1 MQCIRRL
8 AASTSRGE
16 RSRPTHHHCRLVRY
30 AFIGGT
36 NSRANWTQ
44 DLPNASACYPFATRP
59 DFGVAAYANNH
70 NEMGITWVLGRE
82 FFVNPKADIGT
93 QSRNVRFVPKA
104 DIWRHG
110 VRRAASHEAGF
121 TRKLKPYFS
130 KTDFAVCERRNDKYC
145 AASGLAV
152 SVNATG

>member
-16 RSRPTHHHCRLVRY
+16 RSRPTHHHCRLVRH

-36 NSRANWTQ
+36 NSCANWTQ
-44 DLPNASACYPFATRP
+44 DLPNASACYPFATRQ

-70 NEMGITWVLGRE
+70 NEMGITFRE
-82 FFVNPKADIGT
+82 PPKADIGT

-110 VRRAASHEAGF
+110 VPRAASHEAGF